1 MRVLIARPVPT
12 HSPPH
17 LSSHPCPSTTP
28 LPPTPPFCTPHQ
40 RASTVLRHGDT
51 PAPPSALA
59 MAAPP
64 ALPLPLP
71 FVTPAPLVHPPRFEP
86 HSRIYVACIFLKAYP
101 CDVFM
106 EPVFAKKTPAAN
118 AGTLLRTPC
127 APKLNVE
134 MAPEGS
140 LRRCEKKRPPLR
152 GHTSHPLSNIDLG
165 GAGALGRYALRFCRG
180 RFFRKHRNALPLVLK
195 L

>member
-1 MRVLIARPVPT
+1 MWVLIARPVPT

-17 LSSHPCPSTTP
+17 PSSHPCPSTTP
-28 LPPTPPFCTPHQ
+28 LPTIPPFCTPHQ
-40 RASTVLRHGDT
+40 RASILRHGDT

-64 ALPLPLP
+64 ALPPPLP
-71 FVTPAPLVHPPRFEP
+71 FVAPAPLVYPPRLGP
-86 HSRIYVACIFLKAYP
+86 HSRIYVACILLKAYP

-140 LRRCEKKRPPLR
+140 LRRCEKNARPCAAIRLIRYPTL
-152 GHTSHPLSNIDLG
+152 TLG
-165 GAGALGRYALRFCRG
+165 ARG
-180 RFFRKHRNALPLVLK
+180 RLGATHCDSAAGVFFANTGMPFHLF
-195 L
+195 